1 MAANQASKT
10 TDQKKVSGKAIAVA
24 GVILIVWI
32 GGFFVASHFNGSL
45 RLDTPEAIRAALIE
59 STHSNGV
66 EILQTADAGG
76 FRAVLFDPG
85 TPADP
90 ADDGLALFVPDM
102 LFRSRWCYYN
112 VAGQDT
118 NKPLTLFCDTMQGD
132 QGYTVI
138 AVYGSGI
145 ADTISSFTVT
155 TDGEVLDTQPVSSS
169 SLLALY
175 RTAHP
180 VTDVSISTS

>member
-1 MAANQASKT
+1 MAANKT

-24 GVILIVWI
+24 FVSLVIWI

-45 RLDTPEAIRAALIE
+45 RLDSPEAIRAALSE

-85 TPADP
+85 TPEDP

-112 VAGQDT
+112 VAGQ
-118 NKPLTLFCDTMQGD
+118 NAKEPLTLFCDTMQGD
-132 QGYTVI
+132 NGYTVI

-145 ADTISSFTVT
+145 PDTVSSFTLT
-155 TDGEVLDTQPVSSS
+155 ADGEVLDTQPITDS

-180 VTDVSISTS
+180 VTDVSIAAS

>member
-1 MAANQASKT
+1 MAANQT

-24 GVILIVWI
+24 VVILIIWI

-45 RLDTPEAIRAALIE
+45 RLDSPEAIRAALAE

-85 TPADP
+85 TPDDP

-118 NKPLTLFCDTMQGD
+118 SQPLTLFCDTMQGD
-132 QGYTVI
+132 HGYTVI

-145 ADTISSFTVT
+145 PDSVSSFTVT
-155 TDGEVLDTQPVSSS
+155 ADGETLDTQPVTDRA
-169 SLLALY
+169 LLVLY
-175 RTAHP
+175 RTAQP
-180 VTDVSISTS
+180 VTDVSVSTT